1 MSYLYINE
9 NGSTLS
15 LEAGYFI
22 VKTKD
27 DQIQKIPKE
36 TLESIGLFGNVSLTT
51 PCIKE
56 CLNRKIPV
64 CYFSSSGYYFGKLES
79 TRNGNIFR
87 LKQQIRMSEN
97 PQFTLGFSKKI
108 ISAKIHNQIT
118 ILKRYNRTAGA
129 MVDNEIITMKNAA
142 QKLKISQSIEQVI
155 GHEGNASRSYFQA
168 LAKIIDPQFA
178 FDGRNRMPP
187 QDPFNAMISFGY
199 TILLN
204 EIYGELENR
213 GLTPYAGF
221 LHQDKERHPTLV
233 SDLLEEW
240 RALIVD
246 STVLSMIQ
254 GHEVE
259 PADFEKEDNGG
270 IILKKNARQRFLKCL
285 ELKMHG
291 EMNYLSY
298 VSEKTSFRKAIWL
311 QVGELVKAIEKA
323 DYNLYEPIRVR

>member
-1 MSYLYINE
+1 MSYLYLNE
-9 NGSTLS
+9 NGATLS
-15 LEAGYFI
+15 MESGYFI

-27 DQIQKIPKE
+27 EQIQKIPKE

-56 CLNRKIPV
+56 CLHRKIPV

-87 LKQQIRMSEN
+87 LKQQIHMSEDDA
-97 PQFTLGFSKKI
+97 FTLGFARKI
-108 ISAKIHNQIT
+108 INAKIHNQIT
-118 ILKRYNRTAGA
+118 ILKRYNRTSG
-129 MVDNEIITMKNAA
+129 VKIDNEIITMKNSA
-142 QKLKISQSIEQVI
+142 QKLKISQTIEQVI

-168 LAKIIDPQFA
+168 LSKMIDPEFA
-178 FDGRNRMPP
+178 FDGRNRKPP

-199 TILLN
+199 TILMN

-221 LHQDKERHPTLV
+221 MHQDRERHPTLA

-240 RALIVD
+240 RAVIVD
-246 STVLSMIQ
+246 SVVLSMIQ
-254 GHEVE
+254 GHEINA
-259 PADFEKEDNGG
+259 ADFEKEEKGG
-270 IILKKNARQRFLKCL
+270 IILKKEARQHFLKNL
-285 ELKMHG
+285 ELKMHT

-298 VSEKTSFRKAIWL
+298 VEEKTSFRKAIWL
-311 QVGELVKAIEKA
+311 QIGELVKAIENA
-323 DYNLYEPIRVR
+323 NFDIYEPIRVR